1 MPRRGSRDQRRGVRR
16 LLLSMRASRS
26 PGAVVRL
33 LLHRACG
40 RAGGAAL
47 FFCLLAPHRFNC
59 RRCHF
64 SRRAEI
70 VRRRVCDSR
79 VLLRFAKAAVLSTA
93 SGPVVISSR
102 VVSRGGVERVARGTS
117 GVRVVRWASTRPLNT
132 HSSNAPSIRSCGK
145 FFCRFAPRNTPLS
158 FCWTRRNASC
168 C

>member
-1 MPRRGSRDQRRGVRR
+1 
-16 LLLSMRASRS
+16 MRASRS

-70 VRRRVCDSR
+70 VRRRVLFDG
-79 VLLRFAKAAVLSTA
+79 VLPADL
-93 SGPVVISSR
+93 
-102 VVSRGGVERVARGTS
+102 ARGTKM
-117 GVRVVRWASTRPLNT
+117 T
-132 HSSNAPSIRSCGK
+132 
-145 FFCRFAPRNTPLS
+145 
-158 FCWTRRNASC
+158 
-168 C
+168 